1 MGLSRLKREGRT
13 MGTVLLCTIIMI
25 SLLYPG
31 CAPQEKDPA
40 KRQLSK
46 AVKTLGG
53 LDKTRGWTTRIE
65 RGILTQVRPGWGTL
79 KADCAFYVKKPG
91 KLKMDQDF
99 SAYDHPFYFEY
110 YYNGGDAWAVV
121 NANTH
126 QNPRITANLEEFMK
140 DVDGLP
146 YYYEMCDTFFLGGE
160 IADDSLFAGS
170 TIARVGCVHEG
181 DTVLFDI
188 SAKSNLPVRIIKQG
202 GATHI
207 ILDDYRKTGGIKAPF
222 HRTMYENGTMTS
234 DYVWQEVLF
243 DEEIDET
250 LFEENRPPKEETSG

>member
-1 MGLSRLKREGRT
+1 MGLSRLMRG
-13 MGTVLLCTIIMI
+13 GTAIGTILLCTIITI
-25 SLLYPG
+25 SLLHPG

-40 KRQLSK
+40 KRLLAK

-53 LDKTRGWTTRIE
+53 LDKTRSWTTRIE
-65 RGILTQVRPGWGTL
+65 RGTLTQVRPGWGTL

-91 KLKMDQDF
+91 KLMMDQDF

-110 YYNGGDAWAVV
+110 YYSDGDAWAVV

-126 QNPRITANLEEFMK
+126 QNPRITENLEDFMK

-146 YYYEMCDTFFLGGE
+146 YYYDACDTFFLAGE
-160 IADDSLFAGS
+160 VPDDSLFAGS
-170 TIARVGCVHEG
+170 TITRVGCVNDG

-188 SAKSNLPVRIIKQG
+188 STESHLPVRIIKQG

-207 ILDDYRKTGGIKAPF
+207 ILDDYRKIGGITSSF
-222 HRTMYENGTMTS
+222 HRTMYENGTMTA
-234 DYVWQEVLF
+234 DYLWQEVLF
-243 DEEIDET
+243 DEEIDDA
-250 LFEENRPPKEETSG
+250 LFEENRPPKQESTG